1 MAENE
6 KRLQFIE
13 TLMANTSTNKHELA
27 RLMGMTPQNIFTY
40 FQRDDMKLSLAQK
53 MAEKLGY
60 NLNFSIHNPEKAS
73 KRVVMDIESVL
84 GDEGISRLAF
94 LQVAMKY
101 NGLTRKMLAEQ
112 LELNYT
118 GVNRWFKV
126 DDMALSYIFRIAE
139 INNLQVAIK
148 AEKIKTQPG
157 VLNLS

>member
-13 TLMANTSTNKHELA
+13 TLLANTSTNKHELA

-60 NLNFSIHNPEKAS
+60 NLIFSLHNPKKPN
-73 KRVVMDIESVL
+73 KRVIVDIESVL
-84 GDEGISRLAF
+84 GEEGLSRLAF

-101 NGLTRKMLAEQ
+101 NNLTRKLLAEQ

-126 DDMALSYIFRIAE
+126 DDIALSYIFRIAE

-148 AEKIKTQPG
+148 AEKIKTAPA
-157 VLNLS
+157 VMELS